1 MLLTTV
7 TPPGLYQAPVVNHW
21 RTWRPPARWRA
32 FRAGRAR
39 LSASRPAG
47 SGPHL
52 GTVTVRARSE
62 LCVLC
67 ACQVVVVRACVSC
80 VCVCVCLR
88 AQIGHMVSQPIDGLP
103 QRRGALADRL
113 VSSAGALR
121 LCGHPTHRAKQ
132 WRWA

>member
-80 VCVCVCLR
+80 VCVCLR